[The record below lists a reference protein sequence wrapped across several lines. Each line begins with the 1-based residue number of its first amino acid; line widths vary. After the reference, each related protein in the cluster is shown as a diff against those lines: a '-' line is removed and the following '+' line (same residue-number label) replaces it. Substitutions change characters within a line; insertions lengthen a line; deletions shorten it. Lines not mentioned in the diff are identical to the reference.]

1 MIVDGWLPNRGH
13 CFIHL
18 DKLPD
23 KIGSLHVPES
33 ARDLQITN
41 VAHSGMVLAVTP
53 SREEEELGILPEF
66 KPWEKVW
73 LLLHDEDRD
82 GEVIITKNEVVMA
95 VVENGELA
103 WLEPSN
109 QG

>member
-1 MIVDGWLPNRGH
+1 
-13 CFIHL
+13 
-18 DKLPD
+18 
-23 KIGSLHVPES
+23 
-33 ARDLQITN
+33 
-41 VAHSGMVLAVTP
+41 
-53 SREEEELGILPEF
+53 LPEF
-66 KPWEKVW
+66 KPGKKVW